1 VRIGRTFPPF
11 VSVCCGALPFDNL
24 FILCYKRNMLTD
36 KQLIRQGNPDNA
48 SRPLQQTFAPVN
60 TENLNH
66 LIAQRLTK
74 AIEEEAIKPGEKL
87 PSVKELMALFKV
99 GRSSVREALHSLV
112 GLKLVEVHPGKG
124 YYVRQP
130 SGVLHG
136 EALIQFTLSE
146 QDFLDIMEAREEIEP
161 RIARM
166 AAQRVLPEDL
176 EKLEQAYSEI
186 QQAVA
191 QGEDRYT
198 GKIHLGIARASH
210 NSVFERIMEGLLP
223 LFPGRVRGRTIPVA
237 EEVQMHRKLI
247 DGLRT
252 GDADLMEHL
261 MVEHLHITR
270 KFYLNTV
277 GKGGGLP
284 GKEDKAKV

>member
-1 VRIGRTFPPF
+1 MV
-11 VSVCCGALPFDNL
+11 
-24 FILCYKRNMLTD
+24 TD
-36 KQLIRQGNPDNA
+36 KQLIRQVNEEN
-48 SRPLQQTFAPVN
+48 RPIALQPTFAPVN
-60 TENLNH
+60 TENLSH

-87 PSVKELMALFKV
+87 PSEKELMALFKV

-112 GLKLVEVHPGKG
+112 GLKLVEARAGKG
-124 YYVRQP
+124 YYVREP
-130 SGVLHG
+130 GTILHG
-136 EALIQFTLSE
+136 KDLVQFVVSE
-146 QDFLDIMEAREEIEP
+146 RDFLDIMEAREEIEP

-198 GKIHLGIARASH
+198 GKIHLGIAHASH

-270 KFYLNTV
+270 KFYLSTV

-284 GKEDKAKV
+284 GKEDKAKA